1 MVSIGV
7 ITMKKYLKSIA
18 VLGLALVM
26 CFCFSVPQGIAWA
39 DDRGALRVLTSELR
53 GKFSPYFAELAY
65 DQDIVHLT
73 SIDLLS
79 NDRLGAIVE
88 KGKTGETRTF
98 NKKDYTYYGPAD
110 VTITKNSDG
119 SADYDFD
126 LRKDIKF
133 SDGEPLTADDVIF
146 SMYVL
151 CDPTYDGLSTFNS
164 LPIKGLEEYRAGM
177 DTLANSII
185 NAGPDN
191 VDFNY
196 WTEDQQVKF
205 WRSARAAS
213 VTIAQEICDYCINA
227 GYNEAGDPVEAC
239 ALNWGYE
246 LKQGATI
253 ADFGAVMME
262 AYDNNIAELVSIE
275 SAGSSITDVFP
286 DWNDYTVSVS
296 TGNSAPYI
304 TGIHK
309 TGDYSLKVTTDEYS
323 VTTLYQLAITI
334 TPMHYYGDKSKY
346 DYENNKFGFDKG
358 DLSSVRAKTSAP
370 MGAGPYKFIKYDNG
384 TVYFEANDNY
394 YLGAPSIKKV
404 RFIDNR
410 SLDMIDGIISDK
422 FDISSPAYSKDS
434 ASAIASLNTNGLVT
448 GNNISTLTVDNNG
461 YGYLGMNSEVMSVGG
476 KAGSDAS
483 KALRKAFATVY
494 ALYRQESVDNYYGDS
509 GSVINYPISN
519 TSWAAP
525 QKSEA
530 GYTVAFSKDVSGKNI
545 YRSGMT
551 ASAKEKAA
559 LNAALGYFKAAGYT
573 VQEGKVTKA
582 PKGAKLK
589 YEVWIPGDGRG
600 DHPAYLMLTKAKK
613 ALNKIGITLVVKDL
627 DNSAYLWSGLEEG
640 TVPMWIAAWG
650 SALDPDMY
658 QIYYSG
664 VNTGNMPGGSNYMY
678 KIADPKLDE
687 YILEARSI
695 SDQSDRKEIYKK
707 CLDIIMDW
715 AVEVPVYQRQNAYLF
730 STKRVDMST
739 VTDITSYYGWVSEIE
754 KIKFNSGSAEKP
766 VSVSKATVTVKD
778 QVYSGKKLTPKVTV
792 KLNARTLVKK
802 TDYTV
807 TYTNN
812 TKIGKA
818 TVTIKGKGAYNGTVK
833 ATFNIVPKPTSITGL
848 SAVSKGFTV
857 KYKKGSNITGYEVQ
871 YSTSKKFTTGTKTA
885 KVKSLKTTTKK
896 VTGLKSRKT
905 YYVRVRTYKTVNKKP
920 YYSTWSKTK
929 SIKTK

>member
-1 MVSIGV
+1 
-7 ITMKKYLKSIA
+7 MKKYLKSLAI
-18 VLGLALVM
+18 LGLALVM

-39 DDRGALRVLTSELR
+39 ADQSVLRVITSDLN
-53 GKFSPYFAELAY
+53 GVFSPYFAETAY
-65 DQDIVHLT
+65 DQDIVNLT

-79 NDRLGAIVE
+79 SDRLGAIVE

-110 VTITKNSDG
+110 LTITNNPDG
-119 SADYDFD
+119 SVDYDFD

-151 CDPTYDGLSTFNS
+151 CDPTYDGSSTFNA
-164 LPIKGLEEYRAGM
+164 LPIVGLKEYRAGM
-177 DTLANSII
+177 DTLANCII

-191 VDFNY
+191 DDFTY
-196 WTEDQQVKF
+196 WTEDQQVRF

-213 VTIAQEICDYCINA
+213 VAIAQEICDYCIKA
-227 GYNEAGDPVEAC
+227 GYNEAGDPVEDC
-239 ALNWGYE
+239 AANWGYQ

-253 ADFGAVMME
+253 ADFGAAMME
-262 AYDNNIAELVSIE
+262 SYNNNIAELVSIE
-275 SAGSSITDVFP
+275 NAGSSITGVFP

-296 TGNSAPYI
+296 TANSAPYI
-304 TGIHK
+304 TGIQK
-309 TGDYSLKVTTDEYS
+309 TGDYSLKVTTSEYS
-323 VTTLYQLAITI
+323 VVTLYQMAIPI
-334 TPMHYYGDKSKY
+334 TPMHYYGDRSKY
-346 DYENNKFGFDKG
+346 DYDNHKFGFDKG
-358 DLSSVRAKTSAP
+358 DLSSVRANTSAP
-370 MGAGPYKFIKYDNG
+370 MGAGPYKFIRYNKG
-384 TVYFEANDNY
+384 TVYYEANDNY
-394 YLGAPSIKKV
+394 YLGAPNIKEV
-404 RFIDNR
+404 QFISNG
-410 SLDMIDGIISDK
+410 SLDLINGIISNE
-422 FDISSPAYSKDS
+422 FDVSSPAYSKDS

-461 YGYLGMNSEVMSVGG
+461 YGYLGINAEVMSVEG

-494 ALYRQESVDNYYGDS
+494 ALYRQDSIDNYYG
-509 GSVINYPISN
+509 GSASVLNYPISN

-525 QKSEA
+525 QKSEP
-530 GYTVAFSKDVSGKNI
+530 GYTVAFSKDVSGNNI
-545 YRSGMT
+545 YKSDMT
-551 ASAKEKAA
+551 DAEKEKAA

-573 VQEGKVTKA
+573 VQSGKVTEA

-589 YEVWIPGDGRG
+589 YEVWIPGDGTG
-600 DHPAYLMLTKAKK
+600 DHPAYLMLTKAKT
-613 ALNKIGITLVVKDL
+613 ALAKIGITLIVKDL

-695 SDQSDRKEIYKK
+695 SDQPRRKDLYKK

-715 AVEVPVYQRQNAYLF
+715 AVEVPVYQRKNAYLF

-739 VTDITSYYGWVSEIE
+739 VTDITSYYGWTSEIE
-754 KIKFNSGSAEKP
+754 KIKLNSGSTADKP
-766 VSVSKATVTVKD
+766 VSIAKATITVKD

-792 KLNARTLVKK
+792 KLNSKTLVKK

-807 TYTNN
+807 TYKNN
-812 TKIGKA
+812 TKVGKA
-818 TVTIKGKGAYNGTVK
+818 TVTIKGKGAYTGTVK
-833 ATFNIVPKPTSITGL
+833 ASFKINPKPTSITGI
-848 SAVSKGFTV
+848 SAVKKGFTV

-871 YSTSKKFTTGTKTA
+871 YSTSKKFTAGTKTA
-885 KVKSLKTTTKK
+885 KVKSFKTTTKK
-896 VTGLKSRKT
+896 VTGLKAKKT
-905 YYVRVRTYKTVNKKP
+905 YYVRVRTYTTVSKKP
-920 YYSTWSKTK
+920 YYSAWSKVK